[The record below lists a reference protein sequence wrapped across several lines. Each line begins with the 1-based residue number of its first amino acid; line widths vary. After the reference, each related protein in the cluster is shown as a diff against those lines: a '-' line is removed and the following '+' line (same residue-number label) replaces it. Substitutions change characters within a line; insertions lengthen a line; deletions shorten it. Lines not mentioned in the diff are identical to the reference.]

1 MKGLGKSQA
10 EMELELQ
17 VALAKNK
24 ELERLLT
31 DERNE
36 RIVLT
41 NKIKENAQT
50 ISQQQEEIS
59 ALNESEE
66 ILNFDI
72 ARLETE
78 NDQILRK
85 QREESALRENLQQEL
100 DDALER

>member
-1 MKGLGKSQA
+1 
-10 EMELELQ
+10 MELELQ

-59 ALNESEE
+59 ALKESEE

>member
-1 MKGLGKSQA
+1 M
-10 EMELELQ
+10 Q

>member
-1 MKGLGKSQA
+1 
-10 EMELELQ
+10 MELELQ

>member
-1 MKGLGKSQA
+1 M
-10 EMELELQ
+10 
-17 VALAKNK
+17 
-24 ELERLLT
+24 LT

-59 ALNESEE
+59 ALKESEE

>member
-59 ALNESEE
+59 ALKESEE

>member
-1 MKGLGKSQA
+1 M
-10 EMELELQ
+10 Q

-59 ALNESEE
+59 ALKESEE